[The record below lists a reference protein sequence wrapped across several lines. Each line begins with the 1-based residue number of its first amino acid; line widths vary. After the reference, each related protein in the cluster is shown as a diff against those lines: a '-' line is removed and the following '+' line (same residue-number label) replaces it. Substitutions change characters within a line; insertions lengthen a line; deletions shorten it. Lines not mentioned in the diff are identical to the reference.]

1 MNFILYVLGVLLIL
15 LPLLVNAMLPGITS
29 AIAVIAGFVLIIISS
44 VSSVVKIIPSR
55 IVETSEESFTKKTA
69 VETFKLSQAQID
81 SMKESIQMCSN
92 AIPAMSKTTNIPL
105 DKLKYI
111 IKLVEDG
118 PEINQLVMD
127 KETVIP
133 RKNEKL
139 TWDIISGLKTSL
151 EKSQNEKELKQNTL
165 EVIDNYSE
173 RRSLN
178 DFLGCPER
186 RDILTNSLN
195 KLLIEKDITKFIED
209 LIAKRIRVPHYES
222 SIYAFITAK
231 YSLALDVIKPNIDKR
246 LSKEIL
252 CDRFN
257 QLLKERNLRDRFIY
271 DSKQIA
277 ERFVIRKEITCEE
290 ARELLMDTLKIYA
303 GTINLSR
310 DSLL

>member
-151 EKSQNEKELKQNTL
+151 EKSQNEKELKQL
-165 EVIDNYSE
+165 KQVFANYLSE
-173 RRSLN
+173 LIKLN
-178 DFLGCPER
+178 NEF
-186 RDILTNSLN
+186 
-195 KLLIEKDITKFIED
+195 
-209 LIAKRIRVPHYES
+209 
-222 SIYAFITAK
+222 
-231 YSLALDVIKPNIDKR
+231 
-246 LSKEIL
+246 
-252 CDRFN
+252 
-257 QLLKERNLRDRFIY
+257 
-271 DSKQIA
+271 
-277 ERFVIRKEITCEE
+277 
-290 ARELLMDTLKIYA
+290 
-303 GTINLSR
+303 
-310 DSLL
+310 